1 MCTFRYARPEG
12 GLGTIF
18 RVSGRRAA
26 LLAAW
31 ALVVL
36 FAAGWLLATYRG
48 LATAG
53 AAAAGSLLLGWYIH
67 RRIGGYT
74 GDTLGATSELVEVLP
89 FLVAA
94 IWMV

>member
-1 MCTFRYARPEG
+1 
-12 GLGTIF
+12 
-18 RVSGRRAA
+18 
-26 LLAAW
+26 
-31 ALVVL
+31 
-36 FAAGWLLATYRG
+36 
-48 LATAG
+48 
-53 AAAAGSLLLGWYIH
+53 LLLGWYIH